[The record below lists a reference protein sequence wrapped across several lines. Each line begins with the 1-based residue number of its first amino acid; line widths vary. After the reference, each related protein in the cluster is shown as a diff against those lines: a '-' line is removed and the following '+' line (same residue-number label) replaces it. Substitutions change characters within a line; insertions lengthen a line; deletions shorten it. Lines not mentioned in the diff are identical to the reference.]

1 MMASPFASFRK
12 SAPGRPSPEMPM
24 TGMRQ
29 PQPSGGITMP
39 QLQNM
44 YQSIFKSG
52 NPMQAIQRM
61 AASNPRFA
69 QISNLM
75 KQGRNPESIFREMA
89 AQRGIDPDDFIR
101 QLQGNN
107 GQK

>member
-1 MMASPFASFRK
+1 MASPFASFGK
-12 SAPGRPSPEMPM
+12 AAPGRPSAGMPM
-24 TGMRQ
+24 PGMRQ
-29 PQPSGGITMP
+29 PQQPGITMP

-44 YQSIFKSG
+44 YQSIFKSK
-52 NPMQAIQRM
+52 NPMQAIQQM
-61 AASNPRFA
+61 AANNPRFA